1 MSTQA
6 NATLFNDDAYISE
19 LREQM
24 LKFAILQLRDKTQ
37 AEDAVQDAL
46 ISAFKNC
53 TAFSGKSAFK
63 TWVFAILKNKIIDL
77 IRGKNRYVAISDLQ
91 TNSEEQEDFSVL
103 FDKTGHWKTEHKP
116 SSWGD
121 PENCFENEQ
130 FWLIFESCLNK
141 LPSHHA
147 QPFMMREFIGLE
159 SAEICKELTLSTSNL
174 HVVLYRARMGLQK
187 CLEKNWFKEAGHV

>member
-1 MSTQA
+1 MSA
-6 NATLFNDDAYISE
+6 HFDDTHFQDEVFITD
-19 LREQM
+19 LRSQM
-24 LKFAILQLRDKTQ
+24 LKFATLQLRDTNQ
-37 AEDAVQDAL
+37 AEDAVQEAL

-53 TAFSGKSAFK
+53 KSFNGKSAFK
-63 TWVFAILKNKIIDL
+63 TWVFAILKNKVVDI
-77 IRGKNRYVAISDLQ
+77 IRGKSRYVAISDLQ
-91 TNSEEQEDFSVL
+91 GDSDEQEDFSVL
-103 FDKTGHWKTEHKP
+103 FEKSGHWKKEHKP
-116 SSWGD
+116 SNWGD

-159 SAEICKELTLSTSNL
+159 SAEICKELALSTSNL

-187 CLEKNWFKEAGHV
+187 CLEKNWFKGAGHV

>member
-1 MSTQA
+1 MSAHFDTTHFQDEVFI
-6 NATLFNDDAYISE
+6 TD
-19 LREQM
+19 LRSQM
-24 LKFAILQLRDKTQ
+24 LKFATLQLRDTNQ
-37 AEDAVQDAL
+37 AEDAVQEAL

-53 TAFSGKSAFK
+53 KSFNGKSAFK
-63 TWVFAILKNKIIDL
+63 TWVFAILKNKVVDI
-77 IRGKNRYVAISDLQ
+77 IRGKSRYVAISELQ
-91 TNSEEQEDFSVL
+91 GDSDEQEDFSVL

-116 SSWGD
+116 SNWGD

-159 SAEICKELTLSTSNL
+159 SAEICKELALSTSNL

-187 CLEKNWFKEAGHV
+187 CLEKNWFKGAGHV

>member
-1 MSTQA
+1 MSA
-6 NATLFNDDAYISE
+6 HFDATHFQDEVFITD
-19 LREQM
+19 LRSQM
-24 LKFAILQLRDKTQ
+24 LKFATLQLRDTNQ
-37 AEDAVQDAL
+37 AEDAVQEAL

-53 TAFSGKSAFK
+53 KSFNGKSAFK
-63 TWVFAILKNKIIDL
+63 TWVFAILKNKVVDI
-77 IRGKNRYVAISDLQ
+77 IRGKSRYVAISDLQ
-91 TNSEEQEDFSVL
+91 GDSDEQEDFSVL
-103 FDKTGHWKTEHKP
+103 FEKSGHWKKEHKP
-116 SSWGD
+116 SNWGD

-159 SAEICKELTLSTSNL
+159 SAEICKELALSTSNL

-187 CLEKNWFKEAGHV
+187 CLEKNWFKGAGHV

>member
-1 MSTQA
+1 MSAHFDPTHFQDEVFI
-6 NATLFNDDAYISE
+6 TD
-19 LREQM
+19 LRSQM
-24 LKFAILQLRDKTQ
+24 LKFATLQLRDTNQ
-37 AEDAVQDAL
+37 AEDAVQEAF

-53 TAFSGKSAFK
+53 KSFNGKSAFK
-63 TWVFAILKNKIIDL
+63 TWVFAILKNKVVDI
-77 IRGKNRYVAISDLQ
+77 IRGKSRYVAISDLQ
-91 TNSEEQEDFSVL
+91 GDSDEQEDFSVL
-103 FDKTGHWKTEHKP
+103 FEKSGHWKKEHKP
-116 SSWGD
+116 SNWGD

-159 SAEICKELTLSTSNL
+159 SAEICKELALSTSNL

-187 CLEKNWFKEAGHV
+187 CLEKNWFKGAGHV